1 MEEDVKELLKYIDDS
16 KKALDTV
23 PGLMH
28 TGYPLPEACAELA
41 KMYLDLKE
49 RLEELHYLDR

>member
-1 MEEDVKELLKYIDDS
+1 LLKYIDDS